1 MRPHASPAA
10 RVAAWLALGVLA
22 SSATAAQDAAQRS
35 AEEQRARSAAEQVI
49 RAENEHTRR
58 SARIERLL
66 GIYRARGDAE
76 RVRRLEE
83 LRERDATSHRAALA
97 RAQQELGTDRYERL
111 RNTMRGQ
118 LAARAAAA
126 SREPAPTTV
135 RTAERRANASAPQR
149 PAPRPYSRGGGR

>member
-1 MRPHASPAA
+1 
-10 RVAAWLALGVLA
+10 
-22 SSATAAQDAAQRS
+22 
-35 AEEQRARSAAEQVI
+35 VI
-49 RAENEHTRR
+49 RLENEHTRR

-83 LRERDATSHRAALA
+83 LRARDATSHRAALA

-118 LAARAAAA
+118 LAARAQAQEQARARAAAA

-135 RTAERRANASAPQR
+135 RPAERRANASAPQR